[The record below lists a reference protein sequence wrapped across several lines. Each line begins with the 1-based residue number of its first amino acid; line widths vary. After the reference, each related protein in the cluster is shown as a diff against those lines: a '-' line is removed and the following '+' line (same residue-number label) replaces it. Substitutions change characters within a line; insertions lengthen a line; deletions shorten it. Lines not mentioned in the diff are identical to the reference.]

1 MNRSRTEFRGGEDSS
16 LNERV
21 VEKRFEYYN
30 KRRNQALSIIQM
42 RMIQQ
47 KKLSNAMKSKDTVS
61 NTKPIYQSTT
71 GPYLGWPA
79 MVPQS
84 RTNTAYQSRRPT
96 SRGTPNNIQTRIQSS
111 ESLAPNGR
119 KELLMS
125 KHSSQAMN
133 RYQNIVG
140 KASAYLSPPRMGS

>member
-47 KKLSNAMKSKDTVS
+47 KKLSNVMKSKDTVS
-61 NTKPIYQSTT
+61 NTKPIY
-71 GPYLGWPA
+71 
-79 MVPQS
+79 
-84 RTNTAYQSRRPT
+84 
-96 SRGTPNNIQTRIQSS
+96 
-111 ESLAPNGR
+111 
-119 KELLMS
+119 
-125 KHSSQAMN
+125 
-133 RYQNIVG
+133 
-140 KASAYLSPPRMGS
+140 